1 MTDPTMQSILA
12 VDDERHMLALLE
24 RIVQEKT
31 PYRITTESNS
41 LKVPLILKHE
51 GFDLIITDLKMPGL
65 DGMDIVKMIREK
77 NRFEVVVIITAF
89 GSLETATE
97 ALSYGAFDYITKP
110 FRSEQISGTIERA
123 MRWQR
128 MRREMERLGEIF
140 DREPYAKAQE
150 AFHREYL
157 RRLAERTGGDAA
169 SMARRSGL
177 SVDTVRSAMRDEDH
191 LHEPTQE

>member
-1 MTDPTMQSILA
+1 
-12 VDDERHMLALLE
+12 
-24 RIVQEKT
+24 
-31 PYRITTESNS
+31 
-41 LKVPLILKHE
+41 
-51 GFDLIITDLKMPGL
+51 
-65 DGMDIVKMIREK
+65 MIREQ

-110 FRSEQISGTIERA
+110 FKSEQISGTIERA

-128 MRREMERLGEIF
+128 MRREMERLGEVF
-140 DREPYAKAQE
+140 DREPYVEAQE

-157 RRLAERTGGDAA
+157 RRLAARAGGDAA

-177 SVDTVRSAMRDEDH
+177 SFEVIQSAMRDKD
-191 LHEPTQE
+191 

>member
-1 MTDPTMQSILA
+1 MTDPTMQSILV

-31 PYRITTESNS
+31 PYGITTESNS
-41 LKVPLILKHE
+41 LKVPLILKDE

-65 DGMDIVKMIREK
+65 DGMDIVKMVREK

-97 ALSYGAFDYITKP
+97 ALSHGAFDYITKP
-110 FRSEQISGTIERA
+110 FKSEQISGTIERA

-140 DREPYAKAQE
+140 DREPYDEASE

-157 RRLAERTGGDAA
+157 RRLAERAGGNAGL
-169 SMARRSGL
+169 MAQRSGL
-177 SVDTVRSAMRDEDH
+177 SLKAINSAMEDEDKP
-191 LHEPTQE
+191 HEPTQE

>member
-1 MTDPTMQSILA
+1 MQSILA

-41 LKVPLILKHE
+41 LKVPLILKDE

-97 ALSYGAFDYITKP
+97 ALSFGAFDYITKP
-110 FRSEQISGTIERA
+110 FKSEQISGTIERA

-140 DREPYAKAQE
+140 DREPYTDAQA

-157 RRLAERTGGDAA
+157 QRLAERVGGDAA
-169 SMARRSGL
+169 SMAQRSGL
-177 SVDTVRSAMRDEDH
+177 SPDVIQSAMSDKD
-191 LHEPTQE
+191 

>member
-41 LKVPLILKHE
+41 LKVPLILKDE

-97 ALSYGAFDYITKP
+97 ALSFGAFDYITKP
-110 FRSEQISGTIERA
+110 FKSEQISGTIERA

-140 DREPYAKAQE
+140 DREPYADAQA
-150 AFHREYL
+150 AFRREYL
-157 RRLAERTGGDAA
+157 QRLAERVGGDAA

-177 SVDTVRSAMRDEDH
+177 SLDVVQSAMKDKDKD
-191 LHEPTQE
+191 